1 MDRFPALFVSHGSPM
16 IAITPNPAHHFL
28 RDLGPRLGRPRA
40 ILIATA
46 HWATATPGLGTAAR
60 PETIHDFGGF
70 PPALYALRY
79 PAPGAPEVARRAGT
93 LLRAAGLAVAEDAA
107 RGLDHGS
114 WIPALLMY
122 PDADIPIAQISIQ
135 PEADPAHHYRIGE
148 ALRPL
153 RDEGVL
159 ILGSGSFTHN
169 LRAAFGLMRGGGAAD
184 TELPATAPF
193 LAWIGEKVAA
203 GDIPALLA
211 YREQAPRAAENHP
224 TDEHFL
230 PFFTALGAATPGALG
245 ERWHHSTD
253 YGLAMDAYA
262 FA

>member
-28 RDLGPRLGRPRA
+28 RALGPRLGRPRA
-40 ILIATA
+40 ILVATA
-46 HWATATPGLGTAAR
+46 HWATGTAKLGTAEN

-70 PPALYALRY
+70 PPALYALHY
-79 PAPGAPEVARRAGT
+79 PAPGAPEIARQAGAM
-93 LLRAAGLAVAEDAA
+93 LRAAGIAATEDPA

-122 PDADIPIAQISIQ
+122 PSADIPIAQISIQ
-135 PEADPAHHYRIGE
+135 PAADPAHHYRIGE

-169 LRAAFGLMRGGGAAD
+169 LRAAFGLMRGGGAPE
-184 TELPATAPF
+184 TELPQTAPF
-193 LAWIGEKVAA
+193 LSWVEEKVAA
-203 GDIPALLA
+203 GDISALLA
-211 YREQAPRAAENHP
+211 CREQAPEMAQNHP

-230 PFFTALGAATPGALG
+230 PFFVALGAGTAGARG

-262 FA
+262 FT

>member
-28 RDLGPRLGRPRA
+28 RELGPRLGRPRA
-40 ILIATA
+40 ILVVTA
-46 HWATATPGLGTAAR
+46 HWTAPRVMVGTAAK

-79 PAPGAPEVARRAGT
+79 PAPGAPEIARAAAAR
-93 LLRAAGLAVAEDAA
+93 LRAAGFAVAEDAE

-122 PDADIPIAQISIQ
+122 PKADIPIAQISVL
-135 PEADPAHHYRIGE
+135 PAADPAHHYRLGE

-153 RDEGVL
+153 REEGVL

-169 LRAAFGLMRGGGAAD
+169 LRAAFGLMRGGGAAE
-184 TELPATAPF
+184 TELPFTEPF
-193 LAWIGEKVAA
+193 LAWIGDKIAA
-203 GDIPALLA
+203 GDVPALLA
-211 YREQAPRAAENHP
+211 YREEAPHSAENHP

-230 PFFTALGAATPGALG
+230 PFFAALGAGSPGVIG